1 MAKTLIRHNNKEHFL
16 YQTSRNPPKTSK
28 MKSLNPSISIIV
40 PIYNRE
46 QWLSDCLD
54 SILAQ
59 TFTNWE
65 CILVDDGSTD
75 NSLKIAQE
83 YAANDERFIVF
94 SQENQGVSA
103 ARNLGLDHAQG
114 KWLAFVDSDD
124 EIAPDYLEILYKLGE
139 DNNADLVNA
148 SCIYHYNGNKK
159 LAIILNDTIYTY
171 QEEDF
176 GNYFNSRMPSIIK
189 LYRLDLVKE
198 HHLRF
203 ETKFHFAE
211 DLIFCIEFYLRAQR
225 FATSSKA
232 IYKYYIRDEN
242 QHQLHKQFYDFQT
255 EIELYNRIVSY
266 YKQITARYPHGNKQL
281 IFRGLTLD
289 RLIDRLL
296 GGIECQTKTLIQRYK
311 MYRSIKLP
319 IRRPEE
325 GSLLQRLRFYLLYKQ
340 QYFLFALSRIWVNR
354 H

>member
-1 MAKTLIRHNNKEHFL
+1 
-16 YQTSRNPPKTSK
+16 
-28 MKSLNPSISIIV
+28 MKSPNPSISIIV

-75 NSLKIAQE
+75 NSLNIAQE
-83 YAANDERFIVF
+83 YAANDGRFIVF

-114 KWLAFVDSDD
+114 KWVTFVDSDD
-124 EIAPDYLEILYKLGE
+124 EIAPDYLEILHKLGE
-139 DNNADLVNA
+139 ENNADLVNA
-148 SCIYHYNGNKK
+148 SSNFYYNGKK
-159 LAIILNDTIYTY
+159 TWEIILNETIYTF

-176 GNYFNSRMPSIIK
+176 GNYFNNRLPGIIK
-189 LYRLDLVKE
+189 LYRHNHIRE
-198 HHLRF
+198 HNLRF
-203 ETKFHFAE
+203 DTKFHFAE
-211 DLIFCIEFYLRAQR
+211 DLIFSIQFYLHAQR

-232 IYKYYIRDEN
+232 IYKYYKRDDDQN
-242 QHQLHKQFYDFQT
+242 QLHKQFYDFQT
-255 EIELYNRIVSY
+255 ERELYNKIVSY
-266 YKQITARYPHGNKQL
+266 YEQMIARYPHHKKQL
-281 IFRGLTLD
+281 IFRGLGLD
-289 RLIDRLL
+289 ALIQRLFDV
-296 GGIECQTKTLIQRYK
+296 IEYKTNALMQRYK

-319 IRRPEE
+319 IRRPIED
-325 GSLLQRLRFYLLYKQ
+325 SLLQRLRFYLLYKQ